1 VVFPKSYER
10 IGQHIQP
17 DARLMVWGKI
27 DKREDQTQFIVEDLE
42 PIETIRMVM
51 VELEPRTASDIEQ
64 QHRLR
69 TVLLQH
75 RGEED
80 RAKVPVVAIVK
91 NQDKRYFV
99 RFGPQFRV
107 QDYQATVNALNK
119 AGFQARTT
127 ALVSA

>member
-1 VVFPKSYER
+1 
-10 IGQHIQP
+10 
-17 DARLMVWGKI
+17 
-27 DKREDQTQFIVEDLE
+27 
-42 PIETIRMVM
+42 
-51 VELEPRTASDIEQ
+51 
-64 QHRLR
+64 
-69 TVLLQH
+69 
-75 RGEED
+75 
-80 RAKVPVVAIVK
+80 VPVVAIVK